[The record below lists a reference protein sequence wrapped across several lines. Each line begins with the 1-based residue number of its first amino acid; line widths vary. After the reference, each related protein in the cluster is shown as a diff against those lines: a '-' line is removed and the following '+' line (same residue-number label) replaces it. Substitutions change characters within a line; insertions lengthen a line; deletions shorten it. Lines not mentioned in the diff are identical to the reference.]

1 MNWTEN
7 NTLNWLIFIRDIM
20 PDKEVSKKITKFV
33 WKEYHDSL
41 EWTSKNLYRKY
52 IKDCNI

>member
-20 PDKEVSKKITKFV
+20 PDKEVSDKITKFV
-33 WKEYHDSL
+33 WKEYHNSK